1 MYQYYALHKI
11 NNASD
16 FSFQPSDYSRFKY
29 GDDLVAEDFG
39 KKLAIG
45 FIETHLKSQTEI
57 PQFVVISSPFA
68 FIPTATFAMKN
79 YFVRQLNRWLAEND
93 FPVVQETKIHRKTTY
108 KADYGNLTAAERLQL
123 IGNDS
128 FYLDK
133 NFLKNKVLILLD
145 DIKITG
151 THEVMVK
158 RTLEKQGIENE
169 AYFLYFAE
177 LINANIHPNIENY
190 LNYYQIKSI
199 QDLDKTIQNERFTV
213 NTRIV
218 KFILNSETK
227 GFEKFINRQSNSF
240 QNLLY
245 DMAIGNEYHMIEA
258 YKQNL
263 KILAMNL

>member
-11 NNASD
+11 NNTSD
-16 FSFQPSDYSRFKY
+16 FSFQASDYSRFKY
-29 GDDLVAEDFG
+29 GDDLVAEAFG
-39 KKLAIG
+39 KKLALG
-45 FIETHLKSQTEI
+45 FIENHLKLQTEKL
-57 PQFVVISSPFA
+57 QFVVISSPFA

-79 YFVRQLNRWLAEND
+79 YFVRQLNRWLAENN
-93 FPVVQETKIHRKTTY
+93 FPVVEETKIHRKTTY

-133 NFLKNKVLILLD
+133 GFLKNKVLILLD

-151 THEVMVK
+151 THEVMIK
-158 RTLEKQGIENE
+158 RTLETQTIEND

-177 LINANIHPNIENY
+177 LINANIHPNIENH

-199 QDLDKTIQNERFTV
+199 HDLDEIVQNERFAI

-227 GFEKFINRQSNSF
+227 DFKKFIHRQSTSF
-240 QNLLY
+240 KHLLY
-245 DMAIGNEYHMIEA
+245 DMAIGNEYHTIEA
-258 YKQNL
+258 YKYNL
-263 KILAMNL
+263 KILSLNL